1 MSGSYLTGL
10 GDAVAVPVPSTMPP
24 EYLTAITKL
33 NTHRAV
39 WPFIEAGAP
48 PLDGLNAFLVKYAT
62 LLGSGTPINTLSR
75 AYQEW
80 IPALTNAG
88 DTTGAATMRANLR
101 SAGINANYMADFI
114 VRLRQ
119 TKDPAYAASKWGT
132 KTTEWDR
139 GYLVDVRFNEASLP
153 LLREIV
159 GERGWLDRKVIWE
172 ETGQARLTYRQ
183 HTRYQMALWWQAI
196 EQAAANVQLALKG
209 FQMRQEGVPAPEPPP
224 AAPINPTPAKPEG
237 TGTGVAPAV
246 LGIALAGAI
255 AWWYTSRSRVKSL

>member
-10 GDAVAVPVPSTMPP
+10 GDAVAVAVPSTMPP
-24 EYLTAITKL
+24 EYLKAITKL
-33 NTHRAV
+33 NTHRTV
-39 WPFIEAGAP
+39 WPFIEAGEP
-48 PLDGLNAFLVKYAT
+48 PLDGLNAFLVEYAN
-62 LLGSGTPINTLSR
+62 LLGSGAPINTLSR
-75 AYQEW
+75 GYIELA
-80 IPALTNAG
+80 PAMEAAG
-88 DTTGAATMRANLR
+88 DTAAASAVRANLR

-196 EQAAANVQLALKG
+196 EQAAANIQTALKG
-209 FQMRQEGVPAPEPPP
+209 FQMRQEGVPAPAPPP
-224 AAPINPTPAKPEG
+224 AAPINPTPAAPAG
-237 TGTGVAPAV
+237 TGSQVAPAV
-246 LGIALAGAI
+246 LGVALAGAI